1 MIDVLMD
8 ILQAAKAYENHCAEN
23 GRPQSHAEAKELV
36 SVLFCACEGDILTF
50 DTGPVSLVPTS
61 IGRSRRRV

>member
-23 GRPQSHAEAKELV
+23 GRPQSHAEAKELAC
-36 SVLFCACEGDILTF
+36 VLYCVC
-50 DTGPVSLVPTS
+50 
-61 IGRSRRRV
+61 